1 MFSSQADEEFYSLS
15 DEYWE
20 RQRAEQRAAEQ
31 RAAQAAEAQRRDG
44 ER

>member
-1 MFSSQADEEFYSLS
+1 MGLFSSQADEEFYTVS

-20 RQRAEQRAAEQ
+20 RQWAEQRAAEQ
-31 RAAQAAEAQRRDG
+31 RAAQAAEREG

>member
-1 MFSSQADEEFYSLS
+1 MGLFSSQADEEFYDLS

-20 RQRAEQRAAEQ
+20 RQQAEQRAAEQ
-31 RAAQAAEAQRRDG
+31 RAAQAAEREG